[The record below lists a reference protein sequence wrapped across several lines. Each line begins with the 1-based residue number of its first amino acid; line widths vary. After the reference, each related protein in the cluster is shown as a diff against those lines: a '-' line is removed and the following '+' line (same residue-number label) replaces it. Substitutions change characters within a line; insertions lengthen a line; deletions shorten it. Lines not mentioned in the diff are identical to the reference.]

1 MSRESGLYSN
11 YADEVRVW
19 AKKEIAKFE
28 EEKKDLEKLI
38 KSSLRH
44 LPSMEEESKKLKEE
58 NEKLKKQLE
67 EKEEEVSLINSEEME
82 NEEKIAKLEEENKTL
97 KEESEEMEYCNGV
110 CCERSPK
117 VGMSWWKS
125 YGFNSPCKC
134 AYTIKRQEENKKLK
148 EEIKKNQQRNL
159 DLMDFR
165 CLCDDM
171 SLSELSAE
179 CLNEEIKKLK
189 KELDNKGRGIYICGM
204 ECSHCSLPT
213 TEDDLYLSIECG
225 ELTCESCAENKK
237 LKADES
243 LAEYEDGG
251 DAAVETLKFM
261 GYKYNNG
268 SWEEEE
274 EDDE

>member
-44 LPSMEEESKKLKEE
+44 LPSMEEEIKKLKEE
-58 NEKLKKQLE
+58 NEELKK
-67 EKEEEVSLINSEEME
+67 
-82 NEEKIAKLEEENKTL
+82 
-97 KEESEEMEYCNGV
+97 
-110 CCERSPK
+110 
-117 VGMSWWKS
+117 
-125 YGFNSPCKC
+125 
-134 AYTIKRQEENKKLK
+134 
-148 EEIKKNQQRNL
+148 EIKKNQQRNL

-171 SLSELSAE
+171 GLSELSAE

-189 KELDNKGRGIYICGM
+189 AVL
-204 ECSHCSLPT
+204 
-213 TEDDLYLSIECG
+213 
-225 ELTCESCAENKK
+225 
-237 LKADES
+237 ADRVDR
-243 LAEYEDGG
+243 A

-261 GYKYNNG
+261 GYKYNAHLRGNG